1 MVSDPLIYLSLVRTT
16 NQFCFPVS
24 FHSHIDNVD
33 EPSKLTAGGFQCPQC
48 GSKCESSIVHS
59 HQAIRTFLTCSFI
72 RFTDCELP
80 VSCISCNLTLV
91 SAPHL
96 ARSYHHLFPV
106 TNYRE
111 IPFTRQRDK
120 CFACQKIFTDL
131 DKNVYQCDLC
141 SQMFCIDC
149 DIFIH
154 DTLHICVGCTTI
166 PMAAQNVHLREP
178 TYKATNSHYPN

>member
-1 MVSDPLIYLSLVRTT
+1 MSCNILFTVLQPIIKIFVSLCI
-16 NQFCFPVS
+16 F
-24 FHSHIDNVD
+24 SHIDNVD
-33 EPSKLTAGGFQCPQC
+33 EPSKLTAGGYQCPQC
-48 GSKCESSIVHS
+48 GSKY
-59 HQAIRTFLTCSFI
+59 
-72 RFTDCELP
+72 CELP

-106 TNYRE
+106 NHFRE
-111 IPFTRQRDK
+111 VPFTKQREL
-120 CFACQKIFTDL
+120 CYACQKTFTDL

-141 SQMFCIDC
+141 SQVFCIDC

-166 PMAAQNVHLREP
+166 PIAAQNMHLREP
-178 TYKATNSHYPN
+178 TFKQNPHYSN